1 MDDVTYIK
9 LFVDYLDAIELLG
22 DAERGRLFTAL
33 LEYAR
38 TGEAPQ
44 LCGNERFIFPMM
56 RAQVDRDIALMRE
69 GTEKKSRAGKA
80 GASARASKSK
90 HRQAPLNGDKQCQAP
105 LSSVKQ
111 CQAPPSKDY
120 DKDED
125 KDKDK
130 DEDEKKPQGGSAGR
144 ARKSHEEEIRAIVAY
159 LNQKAGTSYRA
170 STKETRKHIKARLEE
185 HFTVEE
191 FKTVIDKKV
200 RGWLHDQ
207 EMSKFLRPQT
217 LFGTKFESYLNEPET
232 ERNGNNNP
240 PDPYGDGQDPTGGH
254 FTL

>member
-44 LCGNERFIFPMM
+44 LCGNERFMFPMM
-56 RAQVDRDIALMRE
+56 RAQIDRDIASMRE
-69 GTEKKSRAGKA
+69 SKDQKSRAGKA
-80 GASARASKSK
+80 GAAARASKER
-90 HRQAPLNGDKQCQAP
+90 RQQPQLSDAEQSQALLAKDK
-105 LSSVKQ
+105 
-111 CQAPPSKDY
+111 DEDE

-125 KDKDK
+125 KDNDN
-130 DEDEKKPQGGSAGR
+130 DEKKPQSGSAGR
-144 ARKSHEEEIRAIVAY
+144 ARKSHEDEIKAIVAY

-200 RGWLHDQ
+200 RGWLHDP

-232 ERNGNNNP
+232 AKNGNDNP
-240 PDPYGDGQDPTGGH
+240 PDPYGDGTDPTGGY

>member
-44 LCGNERFIFPMM
+44 LCGNERFMFPMM
-56 RAQVDRDIALMRE
+56 RAQIDRDIASMRE
-69 GTEKKSRAGKA
+69 SKDQKSRAGKA
-80 GASARASKSK
+80 GAAARANKGRRQQPLFSDVEQS
-90 HRQAPLNGDKQCQAP
+90 QAPLTKDKD
-105 LSSVKQ
+105 
-111 CQAPPSKDY
+111 KD
-120 DKDED
+120 DDED
-125 KDKDK
+125 KDKDNN
-130 DEDEKKPQGGSAGR
+130 EKKPQSGSAER
-144 ARKSHEEEIRAIVAY
+144 ARKSHEDEIKAIVAY

-185 HFTVEE
+185 NFTVEE

-200 RGWLHDQ
+200 RGWLHDP

-232 ERNGNNNP
+232 ATNGNDNP
-240 PDPYGDGQDPTGGH
+240 PDPYGDGTDPTGGY

>member
-56 RAQVDRDIALMRE
+56 RAQVDRDIATMRE
-69 GTEKKSRAGKA
+69 SRDQKSRAGKA
-80 GASARASKSK
+80 GAAARANKE
-90 HRQAPLNGDKQCQAP
+90 RQQQAPLNNAEQSQTP
-105 LSSVKQ
+105 L
-111 CQAPPSKDY
+111 AKDE

-125 KDKDK
+125 KD
-130 DEDEKKPQGGSAGR
+130 EKKPQSGSAAR
-144 ARKSHEEEIRAIVAY
+144 PRKSYEDEIKVIVAY
-159 LNQKAGTSYRA
+159 LNQKAGTNYRA
-170 STKETRKHIKARLEE
+170 STKETSKHIKARLKEN
-185 HFTVEE
+185 FTVED
-191 FKTVIDKKV
+191 FKVVIDKKV
-200 RGWLHDQ
+200 RGWLHDP

-217 LFGTKFESYLNEPET
+217 LFGTKFESYLNELET
-232 ERNGNNNP
+232 AKKGAGNP
-240 PDPYGDGQDPTGGH
+240 PDPYGDGRDPTGGY

>member
-44 LCGNERFIFPMM
+44 LCGNERFMFPMM
-56 RAQVDRDIALMRE
+56 RAQIDRDIASMRE
-69 GTEKKSRAGKA
+69 SKDQKSRAGKA
-80 GASARASKSK
+80 GAAARASKER
-90 HRQAPLNGDKQCQAP
+90 RQQPQFSDAEQSQALLAKDK
-105 LSSVKQ
+105 
-111 CQAPPSKDY
+111 DEDE

-125 KDKDK
+125 KDN
-130 DEDEKKPQGGSAGR
+130 DEKKPQGGSAGR
-144 ARKSHEEEIRAIVAY
+144 ARKSHEDEIKAIVAY

-200 RGWLHDQ
+200 RGWLHDP

-232 ERNGNNNP
+232 ATNGNDNP
-240 PDPYGDGQDPTGGH
+240 PDPYGDGTDPTGGY